1 MSDQTQ
7 LALSGNQA
15 TDGQQVYDL
24 PDDNGDNAATQT
36 QLTEQFPQID
46 SPIRIDP
53 PVSLKAPTRVP
64 PLTRDKQIR
73 SSAFSPAAFSAN
85 KASTS
90 AENSGTTNNGSAT
103 SRSSAVGLR
112 MDTGATPKDLP
123 PLKGV
128 GGQAMAGFTSNQA
141 PSRNA
146 VADSSMLAFSSAR

>member
-7 LALSGNQA
+7 LALSSNQGA
-15 TDGQQVYDL
+15 DGQQVYDL
-24 PDDNGDNAATQT
+24 PDDSGGDAATQT

-46 SPIRIDP
+46 TPIRIDP
-53 PVSLKAPTRVP
+53 PVTLKAPTRVP

-90 AENSGTTNNGSAT
+90 AESRAGSTNGSGI
-103 SRSSAVGLR
+103 SRSSAVGML
-112 MDTGATPKDLP
+112 MGTGATPKDLP